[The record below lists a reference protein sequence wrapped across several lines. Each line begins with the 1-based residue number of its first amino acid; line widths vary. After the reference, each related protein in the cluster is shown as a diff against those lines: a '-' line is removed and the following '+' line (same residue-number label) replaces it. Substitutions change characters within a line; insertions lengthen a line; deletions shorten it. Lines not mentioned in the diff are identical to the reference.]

1 MESSEGLALGTLI
14 TLLTA
19 ALGYLLKLN
28 HHRIR
33 STCCNR
39 ACVSSIDVDKTSP
52 AGDDHEKSTNN

>member
-1 MESSEGLALGTLI
+1 MESSEGLALGTLV

-19 ALGYLLKLN
+19 ALGYLVKLN

-39 ACVSSIDVDKTSP
+39 ACVSSIDVEATSRAAGDKTSTLP
-52 AGDDHEKSTNN
+52 

>member
-1 MESSEGLALGTLI
+1 MESSEGLAMG
-14 TLLTA
+14 TLLTLFIG

-39 ACVSSIDVDKTSP
+39 ACVSSIDVEETP
-52 AGDDHEKSTNN
+52 AQAPGAV

>member
-1 MESSEGLALGTLI
+1 MESTEGLALGTLV
-14 TLLTA
+14 TLLTG

-39 ACVSSIDVDKTSP
+39 ACVTSIDVEETAPGSVQM
-52 AGDDHEKSTNN
+52 AV

>member
-1 MESSEGLALGTLI
+1 MDSSEGLALGTLI
-14 TLLTA
+14 TLLTG

-39 ACVSSIDVDKTSP
+39 ACVSSIDVEETP
-52 AGDDHEKSTNN
+52 AQAPGAV